1 MGKEQK
7 MEENGQ
13 PQCNEKCYKLVFES
27 LPKFKIL
34 LLPLNS
40 PVTFYKLFILI
51 LSELWHPHLSNGKN
65 LTSEG
70 CFENTDL
77 RKW

>member
-13 PQCNEKCYKLVFES
+13 PQWNTKCYKLEVES
-27 LPKFKIL
+27 LAKFKIL

-40 PVTFYKLFILI
+40 PVTFYKYLFLFFLSFGILI
-51 LSELWHPHLSNGKN
+51 CQMGR
-65 LTSEG
+65 T
-70 CFENTDL
+70 
-77 RKW
+77 